1 MRGNDRRRAG
11 AGQTLALFAVVLPG
25 LIAAM
30 ALGVDGANLA
40 LSYRDAQSAADLAAL
55 SGSRTLSATNPSIAE
70 FNNAEA
76 RAVSVA
82 ASNGFPTG
90 VTATAPYDVNGD
102 GDIDDG
108 TGAPDERHHVEVLI
122 DSSVQMFFLPIL
134 GVSTM
139 DLGVRAL
146 AGSEWSVAA
155 GQLPAIYAGCGGVGG
170 TCTDAYKAIDW
181 SGQNNTS
188 IGGVVSNGGALIAT
202 APNTFTGEST
212 ANGQWNS
219 VGGNTYSETPRSFA
233 PDMAWPAGV
242 PRTMADFDCTAGPTT
257 FVKNGKLELKNY
269 YLTGTTLKPGL
280 YCATGSSAEII
291 LGDSNVIGNG
301 VTLVSN
307 GKIEISGANFNLSY
321 FHSSKTLMFANGQG
335 SAVGDPVIKIAGSDG
350 SWNGLIIAPRGQVE
364 FSGQNT
370 STQGGGSVI
379 ADRVKLAG
387 SNLYIDSFG
396 LTTSGAPTLESLRLF
411 E

>member
-1 MRGNDRRRAG
+1 V
-11 AGQTLALFAVVLPG
+11 T
-25 LIAAM
+25 
-30 ALGVDGANLA
+30 
-40 LSYRDAQSAADLAAL
+40 
-55 SGSRTLSATNPSIAE
+55 
-70 FNNAEA
+70 
-76 RAVSVA
+76 
-82 ASNGFPTG
+82 

-108 TGAPDERHHVEVLI
+108 TSAPDERHHVEVEI
-122 DSSVQMFFLPIL
+122 VSSVQMFFLPIL
-134 GVSTM
+134 SIDTM
-139 DLGVRAL
+139 DVGVRAL
-146 AGSEWSVAA
+146 AGSEWSVAP
-155 GQLPAIYAGCGGVGG
+155 GQLPAIFAGCGGVGG

-212 ANGQWNS
+212 ANQNWNTVS
-219 VGGNTYSETPRSFA
+219 GNTYSETPQNNA

-242 PRTMADFDCTAGPTT
+242 PQTMAEFDCTPGPTT
-257 FVKNGKLELKNY
+257 FVRNGKLELKDY

-291 LGDSNVIGNG
+291 LGDANVIGNG

-307 GKIEISGANFNLSY
+307 GKIEISGASFNLSY
-321 FHSSKTLMFANGQG
+321 FHSSKTLMFAYGQG

-370 STQGGGSVI
+370 STLGGGSVI

-396 LTTSGAPTLESLRLF
+396 LTTTGAPTLESLRLY